1 MGFSYPIYSL
11 KRRSTK
17 RVVDIDFSVPPEAEV
32 PFGYKFAN
40 ELCDEF
46 YTSKDL
52 CSVLKISP
60 SVLGKIVGSIKL
72 ANRMDIGLNL
82 KRNGQYQFSGYTRR
96 VEYNK
101 PKIGTERRKVWV
113 GSDTIQIVG
122 SDINNSEAAAVE
134 AENCGWEYTPAAAS
148 LIHDYKAKFPG
159 LFSKLEVLPHQPVYA
174 CDQLFGS
181 AGEREGSAEAVM
193 DWMTAQPFFKLPRTP
208 FSTLCLS
215 K

>member
-1 MGFSYPIYSL
+1 MHLL
-11 KRRSTK
+11 KRRPAK
-17 RVVDIDFSVPPEAEV
+17 RVVDVEFLVPPEAEV

-40 ELCDEF
+40 ELSDEF

-101 PKIGTERRKVWV
+101 PKVGAERRKVWV

-122 SDINNSEAAAVE
+122 SDMNSSEAALVE

-148 LIHDYKAKFPG
+148 LIHDYKAKFPA
-159 LFSKLEVLPHQPVYA
+159 LFSKLEELPHQPVYA
-174 CDQLFGS
+174 CDQLFGA
-181 AGEREGSAEAVM
+181 AGGGGGETAAAVT
-193 DWMTAQPFFKLPRTP
+193 DWMKAQPFFNLPRTP
-208 FSTLCLS
+208 FSTQCLS